1 MTILYR
7 VIVELRE
14 AVLSFVNIMNLVVF
28 LEESFLNK
36 FFYSF

>member
-28 LEESFLNK
+28 LEESFLN
-36 FFYSF
+36 